1 MHMQIKVAL
10 GSPSSSSG
18 GPGAMDLTPVQVD
31 PLEVK
36 RGALLELL
44 DLLAA
49 NDYDLGLAGGDSIEI
64 GGEFV
69 FALKHDEPDQA
80 GGPEHDRT
88 RECAELLKSNG
99 YHRVRIIEPQVCEA
113 EDRVGGLRDCLAQL
127 VEDGRQ
133 IDELYVGT
141 PEDGKIPIHV
151 LTIKTI

>member
-10 GSPSSSSG
+10 GKPTSTSDT
-18 GPGAMDLTPVQVD
+18 PGAMRLTPVEVD
-31 PLEVK
+31 PLEVN
-36 RGALLELL
+36 RGALVELL

-49 NDYDLGLAGGDSIEI
+49 KSYDLGLAGGDAIEV

-69 FALKHDEPDQA
+69 FALKHDESGGDEQA
-80 GGPEHDRT
+80 EHDRT
-88 RECAELLKSNG
+88 QDCAEMLKSSG
-99 YHRVRIIEPQVCEA
+99 YRSVRIVEPEMCEA

-141 PEDGKIPIHV
+141 PHDGKIPIHV
-151 LTIKTI
+151 LTIKSV